1 MKNRKNIENRKDM
14 KNRKDLLNKNIIVFG
29 GGTLGHI
36 IPALEVSEEL
46 NKNGYNVYYI
56 CDNTKFKD
64 IFIGKNYLEKIYYF
78 DSPGL
83 NRNKKLKNF
92 VIFFVLLKTFFMIK
106 KKVKEINPSVCI
118 GMGGS
123 ISTIGLFASSKF
135 KRIIHEQNAV
145 IGLGN
150 KMIKGRCDL
159 CLSGFEIPGFL
170 NIGNPINED
179 LSILNKSK
187 TDVLVV
193 SGSNGSKIMNDF
205 FIDNIEKICKM
216 LKKDITII
224 TGKKYYNENISRI
237 NEINN
242 KIVFD
247 RFVVRII
254 PFTNNMNKYYEKAYL
269 VFARAG
275 AGTLSEIFNHKLLS
289 IIVPSP
295 NVTKN
300 HQYHNAKYY
309 YDKEMIELIEEKDL
323 TIDRIRKAYDNIE
336 INKDNMKQKMIL
348 NHNIYS
354 RYLFISMIENLL
366 K

>member
-1 MKNRKNIENRKDM
+1 MNNKIDLNLKTKD
-14 KNRKDLLNKNIIVFG
+14 KSIVMFS

-36 IPALEVSEEL
+36 VPALTIVKEL
-46 NKNGYNVYYI
+46 NSIGYKIYFVS
-56 CDNTKFKD
+56 DNNKFKD
-64 IFIGKNYLEKIYYF
+64 IFIGKSYLERIIF
-78 DSPGL
+78 IDSPGL
-83 NRNKKLKNF
+83 KRKRIFVNF
-92 VIFFVLLKTFFMIK
+92 VALFNLIKSYFYIK
-106 KKVKEINPSVCI
+106 KIVKNINPVFCI

-123 ISTIGLFASSKF
+123 ISTLGILASSKY
-135 KRIIHEQNAV
+135 KKIIHEQNAI

-150 KMIKGRCDL
+150 KLVKRKCDL
-159 CLSGFEIPGFL
+159 CLSAFYLPGFV

-179 LSILNKSK
+179 LDCLNKPK
-187 TDVLVV
+187 TDVLIV
-193 SGSNGSKIMNDF
+193 SGSNGSKTMNDF
-205 FIDNIEKICKM
+205 FIDNIEEICKM

-237 NEINN
+237 NKINN

-289 IIVPSP
+289 IIIPSP

-336 INKDNMKQKMIL
+336 INKDNMKQKMII